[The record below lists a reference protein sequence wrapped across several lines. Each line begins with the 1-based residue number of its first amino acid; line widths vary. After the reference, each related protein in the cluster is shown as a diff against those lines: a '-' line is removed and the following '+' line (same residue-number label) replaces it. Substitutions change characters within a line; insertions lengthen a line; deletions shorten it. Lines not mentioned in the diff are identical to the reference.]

1 MSNQVNIAVDCMGGD
16 DDATF
21 VLPGLLLTQKKY
33 PNIKFQLF
41 GNEKIIKSRISQY
54 RAIENASDIIHCD
67 TYVKMDEKPSTAIK
81 NGRGKS
87 SIWIAI
93 EHLKRGDADFMVSA
107 GNTGALMAMSTLI
120 LKTISKIQRPAI
132 AAIWPTIN
140 GETIVLDI
148 GATIGF
154 NKKQLIDFSILGAS
168 MAQIILDVERPT
180 LSLLNIGEEEIKG
193 LDEIKASHEILK
205 STERFFKY
213 KGFIEGNQ
221 IGRGFSDVVVTDGFT
236 GNVALKTAEG
246 TASQISKYFKD
257 SIDRS
262 IMAKVGYLF
271 AANAFRSLR
280 EKMNPSRLNGG
291 VFLGLNGIVIKS
303 HGKTDPIGFSSA
315 VDLGIDMHKAE
326 LLDKIK
332 SNIELTEKE
341 LNID

>member
-1 MSNQVNIAVDCMGGD
+1 MSYPVNIAVDCMGGD
-16 DDATF
+16 DDAFF
-21 VLPGLLLTQKKY
+21 VLPGLLLTLKKY
-33 PNIKFQLF
+33 PNIKLQLY
-41 GNEKIIKSRISQY
+41 GDEEIIRSRISKY
-54 RAIENASDIIHCD
+54 RALEQASQIIHCD
-67 TYVKMDEKPSTAIK
+67 TYVKMDEKPSVAIK

-87 SIWIAI
+87 SIWVAI
-93 EHLKRGDADFMVSA
+93 EALKQGNADFMISA
-107 GNTGALMAMSTLI
+107 GNTGALMAMATLI

-168 MAQIILDVERPT
+168 MAQVILDVKQPT

-193 LDEIKASHEILK
+193 LDEIKSSHEMLK
-205 STERFFKY
+205 STEYFFRY

-236 GNVALKTAEG
+236 GNIALKTAEG
-246 TASQISKYFKD
+246 TASQISQYFKD
-257 SIDRS
+257 SINRS
-262 IMAKVGYLF
+262 IMAKVGYIF
-271 AANAFRSLR
+271 AANAFRSLK

-315 VDLGIDMHKAE
+315 VDLGIHMHKAA
-326 LLDKIK
+326 LIDKIK
-332 SNIELTEKE
+332 SNIKLTEKE
-341 LNID
+341 VNID

>member
-16 DDATF
+16 DDASF
-21 VLPGLLLTQKKY
+21 VLPGLLLTLKKY

-41 GNEKIIKSRISQY
+41 GDEKTIKSRISQY
-54 RAIENASDIIHCD
+54 RAVKNASDIIHCD

-93 EHLKRGDADFMVSA
+93 EHLKRGDADFMISA

-180 LSLLNIGEEEIKG
+180 LSLLNIGVEEIKG

-315 VDLGIDMHKAE
+315 VDLGIDMHKAA

-341 LNID
+341 VNID

>member
-1 MSNQVNIAVDCMGGD
+1 M
-16 DDATF
+16 
-21 VLPGLLLTQKKY
+21 
-33 PNIKFQLF
+33 
-41 GNEKIIKSRISQY
+41 
-54 RAIENASDIIHCD
+54 
-67 TYVKMDEKPSTAIK
+67 
-81 NGRGKS
+81 
-87 SIWIAI
+87 
-93 EHLKRGDADFMVSA
+93 
-107 GNTGALMAMSTLI
+107 
-120 LKTISKIQRPAI
+120 
-132 AAIWPTIN
+132 
-140 GETIVLDI
+140 
-148 GATIGF
+148 
-154 NKKQLIDFSILGAS
+154 
-168 MAQIILDVERPT
+168 
-180 LSLLNIGEEEIKG
+180 
-193 LDEIKASHEILK
+193 DEIKASHEILK
-205 STERFFKY
+205 STEHFFKY

-271 AANAFRSLR
+271 AASAFRSLR

-315 VDLGIDMHKAE
+315 VDLGIDMHKAA

-341 LNID
+341 VNID

>member
-21 VLPGLLLTQKKY
+21 VLPGLLLTLKKY

-41 GNEKIIKSRISQY
+41 GDEKTIKSRISQY
-54 RAIENASDIIHCD
+54 RAVENVSDIIHCD

-93 EHLKRGDADFMVSA
+93 EHLKKGDADFMVSA

-154 NKKQLIDFSILGAS
+154 NKKQLMDFSILGAS

-271 AANAFRSLR
+271 AASAFRSLR
-280 EKMNPSRLNGG
+280 DKMNPSRLNGG

-315 VDLGIDMHKAE
+315 VDLGIDMHKAA

-341 LNID
+341 VNID

>member
-16 DDATF
+16 NDATF
-21 VLPGLLLTQKKY
+21 VLPGLLLTLKKY

-41 GNEKIIKSRISQY
+41 GDEKTIKSRISQY
-54 RAIENASDIIHCD
+54 KAVENASDIIHCD
-67 TYVKMDEKPSTAIK
+67 THVKMDEKPSTAIK

-93 EHLKRGDADFMVSA
+93 EHLKKGDADFMVSA

-154 NKKQLIDFSILGAS
+154 NKKQLMDFSILGAS
-168 MAQIILDVERPT
+168 MAQIILDVEQPT

-193 LDEIKASHEILK
+193 LDEIKASHELLK

-271 AANAFRSLR
+271 AASAFRSLR

-303 HGKTDPIGFSSA
+303 HGNTDPIGFSSA
-315 VDLGIDMHKAE
+315 VDLGIDMHKAA

-341 LNID
+341 VNID

>member
-16 DDATF
+16 DDASF
-21 VLPGLLLTQKKY
+21 VLPGLLLTLKKY

-41 GNEKIIKSRISQY
+41 GDEKTIKSRISQY
-54 RAIENASDIIHCD
+54 RAVENASDIIHCD

-168 MAQIILDVERPT
+168 MAQIILDVERPS

-271 AANAFRSLR
+271 AASAFRSLR

-315 VDLGIDMHKAE
+315 VDLGIDMHKAA

-341 LNID
+341 VNID

>member
-21 VLPGLLLTQKKY
+21 VLPGLLLTLKKY

-41 GNEKIIKSRISQY
+41 GDEKTIKSKISQY
-54 RAIENASDIIHCD
+54 KAVENASDIIHCD
-67 TYVKMDEKPSTAIK
+67 TYVKMDEKPSNAIK

-140 GETIVLDI
+140 GESIVLDI

-271 AANAFRSLR
+271 AASAFRSLR

-315 VDLGIDMHKAE
+315 VDLGIDMHKAA

-341 LNID
+341 VNID

>member
-21 VLPGLLLTQKKY
+21 VLPGLLLTLKKY

-41 GNEKIIKSRISQY
+41 GDEKIIKSRISQY
-54 RAIENASDIIHCD
+54 TAIENASDIIHCD

-93 EHLKRGDADFMVSA
+93 EHLKRGDADFMISA

-271 AANAFRSLR
+271 AASAFRSLR

-315 VDLGIDMHKAE
+315 VELGIDMHRAA

-341 LNID
+341 VNID

>member
-16 DDATF
+16 NDATF
-21 VLPGLLLTQKKY
+21 VLPGLLLTLKKY

-41 GNEKIIKSRISQY
+41 GDEKIIKSRISQY
-54 RAIENASDIIHCD
+54 KAVENASDIIHCD
-67 TYVKMDEKPSTAIK
+67 IHVKMDEKPSTAIK

-93 EHLKRGDADFMVSA
+93 EHLKKGDADFMVSA

-154 NKKQLIDFSILGAS
+154 NKKQLMDFSILGAS
-168 MAQIILDVERPT
+168 MAQIILDVEQPT

-205 STERFFKY
+205 STDHFFKY

-271 AANAFRSLR
+271 AASAFRSLK

-315 VDLGIDMHKAE
+315 VELGIDMHRAA

-332 SNIELTEKE
+332 SNIELTEKDV
-341 LNID
+341 NID

>member
-21 VLPGLLLTQKKY
+21 VLPGLLLTLKKY

-41 GNEKIIKSRISQY
+41 GDEKIIKSRISKY
-54 RAIENASDIIHCD
+54 RAVENVSDIIHCD
-67 TYVKMDEKPSTAIK
+67 TFVKMDEKPSAAIK

-93 EHLKRGDADFMVSA
+93 EHLKSGDADFMVSA

-262 IMAKVGYLF
+262 IMARVGYLF
-271 AANAFRSLR
+271 AASAFRSLR

-315 VDLGIDMHKAE
+315 VDLGIDMHKAA

-341 LNID
+341 VNID

>member
-16 DDATF
+16 DDAAF
-21 VLPGLLLTQKKY
+21 VLPGLLLTLKKY

-41 GNEKIIKSRISQY
+41 GDEKTIKSRISQY
-54 RAIENASDIIHCD
+54 RAVENASDIIHCD
-67 TYVKMDEKPSTAIK
+67 TYVKMDEKPSNAIK

-271 AANAFRSLR
+271 AASAFRSLR

-315 VDLGIDMHKAE
+315 VELGIDMHRAA

-332 SNIELTEKE
+332 SNIELTEKDV
-341 LNID
+341 NID

>member
-21 VLPGLLLTQKKY
+21 VLPGLLLTLKKY

-41 GNEKIIKSRISQY
+41 GDEKTIKSKISQY
-54 RAIENASDIIHCD
+54 KAVENASDIIHCD
-67 TYVKMDEKPSTAIK
+67 TYVKMDEKPSNAIK

-168 MAQIILDVERPT
+168 MAQIILDVERPS

-271 AANAFRSLR
+271 AASAFRSLR
-280 EKMNPSRLNGG
+280 DKMNPSRLNGG

-315 VDLGIDMHKAE
+315 VDLGIDMHKAA
-326 LLDKIK
+326 LLDNIK
-332 SNIELTEKE
+332 SNIELIEKE
-341 LNID
+341 VNID

>member
-21 VLPGLLLTQKKY
+21 VLPGLLLTLKKY

-41 GNEKIIKSRISQY
+41 GDEKIIKSRISQY
-54 RAIENASDIIHCD
+54 TAIENASDIIHCD

-93 EHLKRGDADFMVSA
+93 EHLKRGDADFMISA

-271 AANAFRSLR
+271 AASAFRSLR

-315 VDLGIDMHKAE
+315 VELGIDMHRAA

-332 SNIELTEKE
+332 SNIELTEKDV
-341 LNID
+341 NID

>member
-21 VLPGLLLTQKKY
+21 VLPGLLLTLKKY

-41 GNEKIIKSRISQY
+41 GDEKTIKSKISQY
-54 RAIENASDIIHCD
+54 KAVENASDIIHCD
-67 TYVKMDEKPSTAIK
+67 TYVKMDEKPSNAIK

-271 AANAFRSLR
+271 AASAFRSLR
-280 EKMNPSRLNGG
+280 DKMNPSRLNGG

-315 VDLGIDMHKAE
+315 VDLGIDMHKAA

-341 LNID
+341 VNID

>member
-21 VLPGLLLTQKKY
+21 VLPGLLLTLKKY

-41 GNEKIIKSRISQY
+41 GDEKTIKSRISQY
-54 RAIENASDIIHCD
+54 RAVENASDIIHCD
-67 TYVKMDEKPSTAIK
+67 TYVKMDEKPSNAIK

-315 VDLGIDMHKAE
+315 VDLGIDMHKAA

-341 LNID
+341 VNID